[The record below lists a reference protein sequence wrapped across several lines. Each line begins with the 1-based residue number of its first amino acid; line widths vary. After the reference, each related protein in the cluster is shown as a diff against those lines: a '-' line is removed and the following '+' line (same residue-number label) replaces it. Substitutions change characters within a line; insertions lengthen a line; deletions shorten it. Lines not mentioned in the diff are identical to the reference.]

1 MPHACND
8 RRYLCSELVTLRWS
22 PSWGPTIETHANL
35 ESIWTS
41 GATLTTECPVAEK
54 TLLLIRTWGCELRGY
69 VTLCMPNGFDYT
81 VELEFLPQSR
91 WDLTKFVP
99 DHLFDPSVLL
109 GFPTLVAAS

>member
-8 RRYLCSELVTLRWS
+8 RRYLCSELVTLRWA